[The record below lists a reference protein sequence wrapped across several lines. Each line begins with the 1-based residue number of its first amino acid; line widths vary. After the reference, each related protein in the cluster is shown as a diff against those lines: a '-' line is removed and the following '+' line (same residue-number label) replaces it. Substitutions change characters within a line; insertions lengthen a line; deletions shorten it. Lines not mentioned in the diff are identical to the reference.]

1 MMIKETM
8 EQGREQNMNGN
19 MQVSQSQS
27 TIHTLTVRQRVF
39 VAGLLFLGLLLSFV
53 IVRFLDP
60 SAALT
65 SHLSSSEVRGAV
77 ESAMVLK

>member
-1 MMIKETM
+1 M
-8 EQGREQNMNGN
+8 EQGREPDMDGK

-53 IVRFLDP
+53 VVRFLDP

-65 SHLSSSEVRGAV
+65 SHVSSSEVRSAV
-77 ESAMVLK
+77 DRAMVLG